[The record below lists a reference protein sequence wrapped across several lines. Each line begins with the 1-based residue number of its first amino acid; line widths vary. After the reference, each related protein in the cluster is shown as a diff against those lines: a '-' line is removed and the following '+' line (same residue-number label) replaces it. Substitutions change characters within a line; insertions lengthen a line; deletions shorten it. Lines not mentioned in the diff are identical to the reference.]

1 MKKLT
6 YILLALLA
14 FAAAS
19 CGSGAADKSGGA
31 DSTSVGGA
39 KLGDAFETSINIR
52 YVSLDTIYAHY
63 RLAQQVD
70 SAINADLLAAQK
82 QTSQYENQINS
93 MRSKIEQNVQQNSYL
108 TQQSY
113 EKDVQD
119 LQNMGNSL
127 SQKAQQIELQ
137 TRNRAASLTNVVNDS
152 IRNFITD
159 YNKDKKYDAILYYSP
174 VVGMGSALYM
184 NPKLVITNEIL
195 NGLNARY
202 GSKANVAAKK

>member
-1 MKKLT
+1 MKKLS
-6 YILLALLA
+6 YILLAMLA
-14 FAAAS
+14 FVAVS
-19 CGSGAADKSGGA
+19 CGSGAADKSGVA
-31 DSTSVGGA
+31 ESANAEGA

-52 YVSLDTIYAHY
+52 YVSMDTVYAHY

-70 SAINADLLAAQK
+70 SAINADLLKAQQ

-119 LQNMGNSL
+119 FQNLGNSL
-127 SQKAQQIELQ
+127 SQKVQQIEMN
-137 TRNRAASLTNVVNDS
+137 TRNRAASLTGVVNDS

-159 YNKDKKYDAILYYSP
+159 YNKTKKYDAILYYSP
-174 VVGMGSALYM
+174 VVGMGAGLYF
-184 NPKLVITNEIL
+184 NPELDITDEIIK
-195 NGLNARY
+195 GLNARY
-202 GSKANVAAKK
+202 GATANVAK

>member
-1 MKKLT
+1 MKKLS
-6 YILLALLA
+6 YILLAMLA
-14 FAAAS
+14 FVAVS

-31 DSTSVGGA
+31 DSTTVGGA

-70 SAINADLLAAQK
+70 SAINADLLTAQK

-93 MRSKIEQNVQQNSYL
+93 RRSEIEKRVQQNTYL
-108 TQQSY
+108 SQQSY

-119 LQNMGNSL
+119 FQSLTNSL
-127 SQKAQQIELQ
+127 SQKVQQIDLQ
-137 TRNRAASLTNVVNDS
+137 TRNRAANLTNMVNDS
-152 IRNFITD
+152 ISNYVAV

-184 NPKLVITNEIL
+184 NPQLDITNEIV

-202 GSKANVAAKK
+202 GAKTAMPVVK

>member
-1 MKKLT
+1 MKKLY
-6 YILLALLA
+6 YILLAMLA
-14 FAAAS
+14 FAAVS
-19 CGSGAADKSGGA
+19 CGGGAADKSSGA
-31 DSTSVGGA
+31 DSANGGA

-52 YVSLDTIYAHY
+52 YVSMDTVYAHY

-70 SAINADLLAAQK
+70 SAINADLLKAQQ

-119 LQNMGNSL
+119 FQNLGNSL
-127 SQKAQQIELQ
+127 SQKVQQIELQ

-174 VVGMGSALYM
+174 AVGMGAGLYF
-184 NPKLVITNEIL
+184 NPELDITDEIIK
-195 NGLNARY
+195 GLNARY
-202 GSKANVAAKK
+202 GATTNVAK

>member
-1 MKKLT
+1 MKKLS
-6 YILLALLA
+6 YILLAMLA
-14 FAAAS
+14 FVAVS
-19 CGSGAADKSGGA
+19 CGGGSADKSGGA
-31 DSTSVGGA
+31 DSTAVGGA

-52 YVSLDTIYAHY
+52 YVSMDTIYAHY

-70 SAINADLLAAQK
+70 SAINADLLKAQK

-119 LQNMGNSL
+119 FQNMGNSL
-127 SQKAQQIELQ
+127 SQKVQQIEIQ

-152 IRNFITD
+152 IRNFIAD

-174 VVGMGSALYM
+174 AVGMGSALYF
-184 NPKLVITNEIL
+184 NPQLDITNEIV

-202 GSKANVAAKK
+202 GSKTAMPTVK